1 MAADKLGCGMNHHVC
16 PVLDG
21 TDEIGGAEG
30 VVNDQRQAV
39 LMGDGCNG
47 VDIGNIGVGVAQGLD
62 VDCLGVVLNGA
73 LDLAQVMGIH
83 KGCLN
88 AIQGQGMG
96 QQVGGAAVNG
106 LLGYNVLALLCQR
119 LKGVGDGCCTGSHC
133 QTCNAAL
140 QRCDTLFK
148 YVLGRVGQT
157 AIDIARI
164 SQAKTV
170 GSVLGVVEHIRSG
183 GIDGNG
189 TCVGYG
195 IGLLLAN
202 VKLQG
207 FKFIF
212 RHNNNLFL

>member
-1 MAADKLGCGMNHHVC
+1 
-16 PVLDG
+16 
-21 TDEIGGAEG
+21 
-30 VVNDQRQAV
+30 
-39 LMGDGCNG
+39 
-47 VDIGNIGVGVAQGLD
+47 
-62 VDCLGVVLNGA
+62 
-73 LDLAQVMGIH
+73 
-83 KGCLN
+83 
-88 AIQGQGMG
+88 MG

-119 LKGVGDGCCTGSHC
+119 LKGVGNGCCTGSYC

-195 IGLLLAN
+195 IGLLLTN